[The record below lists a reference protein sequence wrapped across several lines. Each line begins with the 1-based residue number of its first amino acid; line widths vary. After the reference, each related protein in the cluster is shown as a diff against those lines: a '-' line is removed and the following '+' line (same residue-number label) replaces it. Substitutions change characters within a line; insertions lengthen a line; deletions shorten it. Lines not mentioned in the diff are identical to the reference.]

1 MLLANLICLSQTSP
15 MRLAKSGF
23 LFYTIQSG
31 IWLSINLWIL
41 SWLISSIDFSSSLSA
56 PTKLLLLLYQIV
68 LILPRL
74 AIKHLR
80 ASLNE
85 SVSILCMVSMKTA
98 QLTKPVVIHSTSK
111 CLNVSLCGMNQTCP
125 PHNNS
130 MEVFLVI
137 CHLVSL
143 PWNVPRLF
151 LLDICMWHT
160 LTWALWP
167 LSFLAS
173 SNTRTPRF
181 NKCDVS
187 PTMSCPFMTP
197 SYIYLYCIP
206 YLW

>member
-15 MRLAKSGF
+15 RWLAKSGF

-41 SWLISSIDFSSSLSA
+41 SWLISSIDFSSSLSLSA

-85 SVSILCMVSMKTA
+85 SVSILFMVSMKTA

-111 CLNVSLCGMNQTCP
+111 YLNVSLCGMNQTCS

-143 PWNVPRLF
+143 SWTAPQLS

-160 LTWALWP
+160 LIWALWP

-173 SNTRTPRF
+173 SN
-181 NKCDVS
+181 N
-187 PTMSCPFMTP
+187 
-197 SYIYLYCIP
+197 
-206 YLW
+206 